1 MSRYQVAL
9 LRGAVLYLLAT
20 AALGMLFTVRPGLVG
35 ALGPTH
41 AHLGLVGFFLSTVM
55 GVAFWMMPRPGGIR
69 QEGWEAACFYLLNA
83 GLLLRAGAEPWWR
96 LTAAPAAHTLFVV
109 SSALALAAVACFA
122 WAMHGRL
129 VTVATVRARSRGRK
143 GAGGS

>member
-1 MSRYQVAL
+1 VSRYEVGL

-20 AALGMLFTVRPGLVG
+20 AAFGVLFTLRPGLVG
-35 ALGPTH
+35 LFGPTH

-83 GLLLRAGAEPWWR
+83 GLVLRVVAEPWWR
-96 LTAAPAAHTLFVV
+96 ATLAAGPHDLFVI
-109 SSALALAAVACFA
+109 SGALTLAAVVAFA
-122 WAMHGRL
+122 WAMRRRI
-129 VTVATVRARSRGRK
+129 VTKDVVRARSRGRRD
-143 GAGGS
+143 AR

>member
-20 AALGMLFTVRPGLVG
+20 AALGVLFTLRPDLVG
-35 ALGPTH
+35 LFGPTH

-69 QEGWEAACFYLLNA
+69 QESWEAACFYLLNA
-83 GLLLRAGAEPWWR
+83 GLVLRAVAEPWWR
-96 LTAAPAAHTLFVV
+96 ASQARLPHDLFVT
-109 SSALALAAVACFA
+109 SGALTLAAVVAFA
-122 WAMHGRL
+122 WAMRRRI
-129 VTVATVRARSRGRK
+129 VTKDEVRARSRGRRS
-143 GAGGS
+143 AS